1 MQEKLQD
8 RSPGESENKFI
19 KAWDSGAKEE
29 LPETESG
36 GRPGQ
41 TAPALCSP
49 ESKSDG
55 DPESLAQKKHSTHLR
70 NVGRGQAQR
79 RVKAGFLCPRGFI

>member
-29 LPETESG
+29 PWRQNQGVALDKLPL
-36 GRPGQ
+36 PF
-41 TAPALCSP
+41 APLSA
-49 ESKSDG
+49 
-55 DPESLAQKKHSTHLR
+55 SLVGILR
-70 NVGRGQAQR
+70 A
-79 RVKAGFLCPRGFI
+79 